1 MYFTNITKKY
11 NYGRKKKAAELKS
24 YYWTE
29 NANIC
34 EESIEFD
41 ESGYIRNTIVGIV
54 EQNGIPVEKED
65 IRL

>member
-1 MYFTNITKKY
+1 MVA
-11 NYGRKKKAAELKS
+11 KKKAAELKS

-54 EQNGIPVEKED
+54 EQNGILLNKTLYLSFAKNYQK
-65 IRL
+65 I